1 MPLFRFKAITPAGQL
16 VEGEMEAGT
25 EHVVIQRLREDGN
38 YPIRAEPAQPRS
50 AIRQWLDR
58 EISERS
64 LSVKEIA
71 LITREFATLL
81 EAGVSLDRALGI
93 LIGLAQKPAVRDV
106 LTDVHQRV
114 EGGASIGDALEAHPR
129 AFPPFYVNMIRAG
142 EASGQLS
149 DVLSR
154 LAEFLERSRELT
166 ASVRSALIYP
176 AVLVGM
182 AGLSLVVVL
191 TVVLP
196 EFEPIFADAGRDL
209 PVATQIVRAMG
220 HGVREYWWIA
230 ALIGF
235 VSYALIR
242 RDIATAEGRNRWHG
256 FLLHLP
262 ILGHLKRRL
271 AFARFARMLG
281 TLLANGVSVLAAMA
295 LSREVVGNEVLNR
308 ALERVAVTVR
318 EGGGLAAPLARAKI
332 FPQLAVDL
340 ISVGEESGHLEQM
353 LLKAADIYDQEVK
366 QTIDRAMTLL
376 VPVLTI
382 GLGFLIAAII
392 GSVLVAILSVN
403 ELAL

>member
-1 MPLFRFKAITPAGQL
+1 MPLYRFKAISPAGQIL
-16 VEGEMEAGT
+16 EGEMQAGT
-25 EHVVIQRLREDGN
+25 EHIVIQRLREDGN
-38 YPIRAEPAQPRS
+38 FPIRAEPAQPRS
-50 AIRQWLDR
+50 PIRQWLDR
-58 EISERS
+58 EIYHRKV
-64 LSVKEIA
+64 SVKEIA

-81 EAGVSLDRALGI
+81 DAGVSLDRALGI
-93 LIGLAQKPAVRDV
+93 LIGLAQKPTVRGV

-114 EGGASIGDALEAHPR
+114 EGGASIADALEAHPQ

-142 EASGQLS
+142 EASGQLGK
-149 DVLSR
+149 VLSR
-154 LAEFLERSRELT
+154 LAEFLESSRELNE
-166 ASVRSALIYP
+166 SIRSALIYP

-182 AGLSLVVVL
+182 AGFSLVIVL

-220 HGVREYWWIA
+220 HAVRDYWWVA
-230 ALIGF
+230 ALIVFATYG
-235 VSYALIR
+235 LIR
-242 RDIATAEGRNRWHG
+242 RDLATAEGRNRWDG
-256 FLLHLP
+256 VMLRLP
-262 ILGHLKRRL
+262 ILGHLKRRI
-271 AFARFARMLG
+271 AFARFSRMLG

-295 LSREVVGNEVLNR
+295 LSREVVGNEVLSR
-308 ALERVAVTVR
+308 ALEKVAARVR
-318 EGGGLAAPLARAKI
+318 EGGGLAAPLAHANV

-340 ISVGEESGHLEQM
+340 ISVGEESGHLEGM

-366 QTIDRAMTLL
+366 RTLDRAMALL
-376 VPVLTI
+376 VPLLTI

>member
-1 MPLFRFKAITPAGQL
+1 MPLFHFKAISPAGQML
-16 VEGEMEAGT
+16 EGEMEAGT
-25 EHVVIQRLREDGN
+25 EDMVIQRLREDGN
-38 YPIRAEPAQPRS
+38 FPIRAEPAQPRS
-50 AIRQWLDR
+50 VLRQWLDR
-58 EISERS
+58 EISRRKV
-64 LSVKEIA
+64 SVKEIA

-81 EAGVSLDRALGI
+81 DAGVSLDRTLGI
-93 LIGLAQKPAVRDV
+93 LIGLAQKPAVREV

-114 EGGASIGDALEAHPR
+114 EGGASIADALEAHPR

-142 EASGQLS
+142 EASGQLG
-149 DVLSR
+149 DVLTD
-154 LAEFLERSRELT
+154 LAAFLERSQELN

-220 HGVREYWWIA
+220 HAVRDYWWAA
-230 ALIGF
+230 ALAGF
-235 VSYALIR
+235 GAYVLIR
-242 RDIATAEGRNRWHG
+242 RDLATGDGRNRWHG
-256 FLLHLP
+256 VMLHIP
-262 ILGHLKRRL
+262 VFGHLMRRL
-271 AFARFARMLG
+271 GFARFSRMLG
-281 TLLANGVSVLAAMA
+281 TLLANGVSVLTAMA
-295 LSREVVGNEVLNR
+295 LAREVVGNEVLSR
-308 ALERVAVTVR
+308 ALEKVAVTVR
-318 EGGGLAAPLARAKI
+318 EGGGLAAPLARANV
-332 FPQLAVDL
+332 FPKLAVDL
-340 ISVGEESGHLEQM
+340 VSVGEESGHLEEM

-376 VPVLTI
+376 VPLLTI

-403 ELAL
+403 ELAI